1 MSPISGLDPTAL
13 ELGPANVSF
22 DSVFLGFLGD
32 DLAINMT
39 TEAVP
44 LTGAQTGTVPQDKV
58 VTGGTFQVVVPFKE
72 ISLANINK
80 AFPNSDIFVL
90 GGTKVEFRPKV
101 GLGLRSIAK
110 ELKVIKVIGS
120 DESTDPADIFVIP
133 IAAAVDAEVS
143 LPFSPTEQRV
153 FSATFE
159 AWPDPAL
166 DNRWAFTGD
175 EFAS

>member
-1 MSPISGLDPTAL
+1 M
-13 ELGPANVSF
+13 
-22 DSVFLGFLGD
+22 
-32 DLAINMT
+32 
-39 TEAVP
+39 
-44 LTGAQTGTVPQDKV
+44 
-58 VTGGTFQVVVPFKE
+58 
-72 ISLANINK
+72 
-80 AFPNSDIFVL
+80 
-90 GGTKVEFRPKV
+90 
-101 GLGLRSIAK
+101 
-110 ELKVIKVIGS
+110 IKVIGS